1 MSTFKNFGMFADRI
15 GSVLMLLTTALIG
28 GATALIGI

>member
-1 MSTFKNFGMFADRI
+1 MSAFKTFGQFADQI

-28 GATALIGI
+28 GATVLIGV